1 MKILSAEEMAS
12 VTSSREVYQIDVKTG
27 EILNKFNSFK
37 NAGLAME
44 NKNRA
49 MNISAAC
56 RGKQKQHMDIDGH
69 ILLTTTVILFR
80 MKKEKKVAQL
90 DKDTKNII
98 KIFESVADAAE
109 HLSGERENSYSSCIA
124 SCARGLFDNAYGYSW
139 RYV

>member
-1 MKILSAEEMAS
+1 MAS

-80 MKKEKKVAQL
+80 MKKEKKSL
-90 DKDTKNII
+90 N
-98 KIFESVADAAE
+98 
-109 HLSGERENSYSSCIA
+109 
-124 SCARGLFDNAYGYSW
+124 
-139 RYV
+139 